1 MCPKINNEE
10 GLSTEALSIALLD
23 TKTGKFVNIRDGKD
37 IVFMP
42 KSKAREEQALVVSVD
57 RSSVQML
64 PRLPATDEN
73 EAKTWEQSDPSRV
86 LLLQAARL
94 RPSIS
99 PEALYE
105 LIQFHSFI
113 VCS

>member
-1 MCPKINNEE
+1 
-10 GLSTEALSIALLD
+10 
-23 TKTGKFVNIRDGKD
+23 
-37 IVFMP
+37 MP

-57 RSSVQML
+57 GSSVQML